1 LGKAIAM
8 QDVRTSDPFARRG
21 MMLVLS
27 SPSGAGKTT
36 MARRLLA
43 DHPEISVSVSVTT
56 RPPRPG
62 EIHGKDYHFISAA
75 DFDHM
80 VANEA
85 LAEWA
90 HVFGNRYGTPRGPLL
105 EAMAEGRDILFDID
119 WQGTQQLK
127 RHHGTDLVSI
137 FLLPPN
143 LPELERRLRTRKQDS
158 DAVIASRMAHA
169 AEEIGHW
176 AEYDYVLV
184 NDDPDVCYAR
194 ISAILSAERTRRTRC
209 APGLAQFVSDML
221 RD

>member
-1 LGKAIAM
+1 M
-8 QDVRTSDPFARRG
+8 QDPKSPPFSRRG

-43 DHPEISVSVSVTT
+43 DHPEVSVSVSVTT

-62 EIHGKDYHFISAA
+62 EIHGKDYHFISAGE
-75 DFDHM
+75 FDHM
-80 VANEA
+80 VEKDA

-90 HVFGNRYGTPRGPLL
+90 HVFNNRYGTPRAPLL
-105 EAMAEGRDILFDID
+105 EAMAQGRDILFDID

-127 RHHGTDLVSI
+127 RHHEADLVSI
-137 FLLPPN
+137 FLLPPD
-143 LPELERRLRTRKQDS
+143 LVELERRLRTRKQDS

-169 AEEIGHW
+169 SQEIAHW

-194 ISAILSAERTRRTRC
+194 ISAILAAERVRRSRC
-209 APGLAQFVSDML
+209 HEGLSQFVAQIL
-221 RD
+221 QN